1 MKNKKIFLIIGL
13 ALSVFSCSF
22 VQRVSLDVLKK
33 SDPYSPES
41 KRIEEIID
49 KTIQDSKER
58 TTGNVTDNTQRDTAK
73 VVETKT
79 NEVAK
84 NVTTTNNVKV
94 QENNAKQVLTSS
106 GNNSTANNEKKTSAI
121 QGTNNLQSSKT
132 NTEGSK
138 IDNKFDETDIKIVD
152 FIAEKVTENSSK
164 IKELTILGVTQLKNQ
179 KNISISKREFLART
193 YQVMKENNINSYA
206 VASKKMMSTLSK

>member
-22 VQRVSLDVLKK
+22 IQRVSLDVLKK
-33 SDPYSPES
+33 SDPYSPKS
-41 KRIEEIID
+41 KKIEEIID
-49 KTIQDSKER
+49 TTIKASKVKVVENTV
-58 TTGNVTDNTQRDTAK
+58 TTVQTNTEK

-79 NEVAK
+79 NDEIKTSVGSTKLNTEKEVK
-84 NVTTTNNVKV
+84 TTENESQVQKVNVK
-94 QENNAKQVLTSS
+94 SS
-106 GNNSTANNEKKTSAI
+106 STDT
-121 QGTNNLQSSKT
+121 
-132 NTEGSK
+132 
-138 IDNKFDETDIKIVD
+138 KFDETDIKIVD
-152 FIAEKVTENSSK
+152 FIAEKVTENSVK

>member
-58 TTGNVTDNTQRDTAK
+58 TTGNVTDNTQIDTVK

-79 NEVAK
+79 NEA
-84 NVTTTNNVKV
+84 TNNVKV
-94 QENNAKQVLTSS
+94 QENSSKQVSTSS
-106 GNNSTANNEKKTSAI
+106 VNKSTMNNEKKTSAI

-132 NTEGSK
+132 NTGESK

>member
-58 TTGNVTDNTQRDTAK
+58 TTGNVTDNTQIDTVK

-79 NEVAK
+79 NEV
-84 NVTTTNNVKV
+84 TNNVKV
-94 QENNAKQVLTSS
+94 QENSPKQVSTSS
-106 GNNSTANNEKKTSAI
+106 VNKSTMNNEKKTSAI

-132 NTEGSK
+132 NTEESK

>member
-1 MKNKKIFLIIGL
+1 M
-13 ALSVFSCSF
+13 VFSCSF

-58 TTGNVTDNTQRDTAK
+58 TTRNVTDNTQIDTAK

-79 NEVAK
+79 NEV
-84 NVTTTNNVKV
+84 TNNVKV
-94 QENNAKQVLTSS
+94 QENSPKQVSTSS
-106 GNNSTANNEKKTSAI
+106 VNKSTMNNEKKTSAI

-132 NTEGSK
+132 NTEESK

>member
-22 VQRVSLDVLKK
+22 IQRVSLDVLKK
-33 SDPYSPES
+33 SDPYSPKS
-41 KRIEEIID
+41 KKIEEIID
-49 KTIQDSKER
+49 TTIKDSK
-58 TTGNVTDNTQRDTAK
+58 VK
-73 VVETKT
+73 VVENT
-79 NEVAK
+79 A
-84 NVTTTNNVKV
+84 TTV
-94 QENNAKQVLTSS
+94 Q
-106 GNNSTANNEKKTSAI
+106 
-121 QGTNNLQSSKT
+121 T
-132 NTEGSK
+132 NTEKVVKIKTNDEIKTSVGSTK
-138 IDNKFDETDIKIVD
+138 LNTEKEVKTTENKSQVQKVNVKSSSTDTKFDETDIKIVD
-152 FIAEKVTENSSK
+152 FIAEKVTENSVK

>member
-22 VQRVSLDVLKK
+22 IQRVSLDVLKK
-33 SDPYSPES
+33 SDPYSPKS
-41 KRIEEIID
+41 KKIEEIID
-49 KTIQDSKER
+49 TTIKDSK
-58 TTGNVTDNTQRDTAK
+58 VK
-73 VVETKT
+73 VVENT
-79 NEVAK
+79 A
-84 NVTTTNNVKV
+84 TTV
-94 QENNAKQVLTSS
+94 Q
-106 GNNSTANNEKKTSAI
+106 
-121 QGTNNLQSSKT
+121 T
-132 NTEGSK
+132 NTEKVVKIKTNDEIKTSVGSTK
-138 IDNKFDETDIKIVD
+138 LNTEKEVKTTENKSQVQKVNEKSSSTDTKFDETDIKIVD